1 MSSNSRVDRR
11 GFLRNAGRTVLGA
24 SAAGGL
30 GPWASSAT
38 AEEKFP
44 ARDINWIIYQA
55 PGGSIDT
62 TARIIQPYLE
72 RNGVKTNLD
81 MSWARADASRAASS
95 TPRGRTA
102 T

>member
-24 SAAGGL
+24 TAAGGL

-44 ARDINWIIYQA
+44 ARDINWII
-55 PGGSIDT
+55 
-62 TARIIQPYLE
+62 
-72 RNGVKTNLD
+72 
-81 MSWARADASRAASS
+81 
-95 TPRGRTA
+95 
-102 T
+102 